1 MRQLLILSLV
11 LYELQGDSKLR
22 EVNMTGYT
30 SISVQQ
36 QFLRVWPG
44 GMDTCVTNVFC
55 PNGKR
60 RLFY

>member
-1 MRQLLILSLV
+1 MKRLLRLSFV

-22 EVNMTGYT
+22 ELNMIGHT

-36 QFLRVWPG
+36 QFLRAWPG
-44 GMDTCVTNVFC
+44 AMDTCVTNVFC
-55 PNGKR
+55 PNGRR